1 MLFTKP
7 ANEITFADVKNFC
20 REFGEGVRVE
30 YKREVKHIPKVVSA
44 FANTHGGIFIIGAE
58 TDEANKVEFP
68 IPGIPQETGIEERI
82 QQSALTGIYPAVMPE
97 VILVKVPDSADNVP
111 DSAGNVVVIV
121 RVDESV
127 QAPHAI
133 ENSTKAYIRVG
144 SITQPYQLADM
155 DRLQYMFKR
164 REDSQVVT
172 RQILKRIE
180 DRVETL
186 CDTTMQNLTVVARPA
201 FPYRPIIARE
211 RLLEL
216 KGLLDSSSSPRR
228 VAGGVYGLVN
238 NRSSYSRYVELNE
251 YGVIYLREK
260 LEAETSERAAGR
272 RLDFTHF
279 LHGISRLIGHAKRF
293 YAQGEYMGNIEF
305 TAQLRQVF
313 GTELVRTKLLGFQEG
328 PLKCADS
335 EVATSTQCLSRD
347 FVKRERLID
356 IVEELA
362 EGLLWAFNTAKPQK
376 IRDEIERV
384 VKDYSWWPN

>member
-7 ANEITFADVKNFC
+7 ADEITFADVENFC

-30 YKREVKHIPKVVSA
+30 YKRQKTRHISKVVSA

-58 TDEANKVEFP
+58 TNETNTVTFP
-68 IPGIPQETGIEERI
+68 IPGIPREAGIEERI
-82 QQSALTGIYPAVMPE
+82 QQSAITGIYPAVMPE
-97 VILVKVPDSADNVP
+97 VILVDMQDSAD
-111 DSAGNVVVIV
+111 NVVVIV

-133 ENSTKAYIRVG
+133 ENSTKVYIRVG
-144 SITQPYQLADM
+144 SITQPYQLADI

-164 REDSQVVT
+164 REDSQAVT
-172 RQILKRIE
+172 SQILKRIE

-186 CDTTMQNLTVVARPA
+186 CDTTVPNLTVVARPA

-211 RLLEL
+211 SLWKL
-216 KGLLDSSSSPRR
+216 KGYLDTSSPRR
-228 VAGGVYGLVN
+228 VAGGVYGLVSN
-238 NRSSYSRYVELNE
+238 CNSYSRYVELNE
-251 YGVIYLREK
+251 YGVVYLRANLEPETGERPSEK
-260 LEAETSERAAGR
+260 QFY
-272 RLDFTHF
+272 FTHF
-279 LHGISRLIGHAKRF
+279 LTEISRLIGHAKRF
-293 YAQGEYMGNIEF
+293 YAECRYMGNIEF

-313 GTELVRTKLLGFQEG
+313 GTELVRTESLGDQLG

-347 FVKRERLID
+347 FVKREKRID

-362 EGLLWAFNTAKPQK
+362 DGLLWAFNTAKPQK
-376 IRDEIERV
+376 IRDKIEEG
-384 VKDYSWWPN
+384 VKDHGLWRN

>member
-7 ANEITFADVKNFC
+7 ADEITFADVENFC

-30 YKREVKHIPKVVSA
+30 YKRQKTRHISKVVSA

-58 TDEANKVEFP
+58 TNETNTVTFP
-68 IPGIPQETGIEERI
+68 IPGIPREAGIEERI

-97 VILVKVPDSADNVP
+97 VILVDMPDL
-111 DSAGNVVVIV
+111 AGNVVVIV

-133 ENSTKAYIRVG
+133 ENSTKVYIRVD
-144 SITQPYQLADM
+144 SITQPYQLAEM

-186 CDTTMQNLTVVARPA
+186 CDTTVPNLTVVARPA

-211 RLLEL
+211 SLWKL
-216 KGLLDSSSSPRR
+216 KGYLDTSSPRR
-228 VAGGVYGLVN
+228 VAGGVYGLL
-238 NRSSYSRYVELNE
+238 SYADHYRYLELNE
-251 YGVIYLREK
+251 YGVIYLRAK
-260 LEAETSERAAGR
+260 LEPETSERASGR
-272 RLDFTHF
+272 RFYSIPF
-279 LHGISRLIGHAKRF
+279 LFEISRLIGHAKRF
-293 YAQGEYMGNIEF
+293 YAQCEYMGNIEF

-313 GTELVRTKLLGFQEG
+313 GTEFVWRDALGYQLG

-362 EGLLWAFNTAKPQK
+362 EEILWAFNTAKPQK
-376 IRDEIERV
+376 IRDEIEAG
-384 VKDYSWWPN
+384 VKNHGLWPN

>member
-7 ANEITFADVKNFC
+7 ADEITFADVENFC

-44 FANTHGGIFIIGAE
+44 FANTHGGVFIIGAE
-58 TDEANKVEFP
+58 TDEANKVKFP
-68 IPGIPQETGIEERI
+68 IPGIPLETGIEERI

-97 VILVKVPDSADNVP
+97 VIRVDMQ
-111 DSAGNVVVIV
+111 DSAGNVVVII

-133 ENSTKAYIRVG
+133 ENSTRAYIRVG
-144 SITQPYQLADM
+144 SITQPYQLADI
-155 DRLQYMFKR
+155 DCLQYMFKH
-164 REDSQVVT
+164 REDSQAVT

-186 CDTTMQNLTVVARPA
+186 CDTTVPNLTVVARPA
-201 FPYRPIIARE
+201 FPYRPVIARE
-211 RLLEL
+211 NLWEF
-216 KGLLDSSSSPRR
+216 KGDLDTSFPPRR
-228 VAGGVYGLVN
+228 VAGGVYGVVSYA
-238 NRSSYSRYVELNE
+238 NRYRYLELNE
-251 YGVIYLREK
+251 YGVIYLMAK
-260 LEAETSERAAGR
+260 LESVTSESPSERQ
-272 RLDFTHF
+272 LDFTRI
-279 LHGISRLIGHAKRF
+279 LTEISCLIGQAKRF
-293 YAQGEYMGNIEF
+293 YARCEYMGNIEF
-305 TAQLRQVF
+305 RAQLRQVF
-313 GTELVRTKLLGFQEG
+313 GTELVWREALGYQLE

-362 EGLLWAFNTAKPQK
+362 EGFLWEFNTAKPQK
-376 IRDEIERV
+376 IRDEIEEV
-384 VKDYSWWPN
+384 VKDDGLWRN

>member
-7 ANEITFADVKNFC
+7 ANEITFADVENFC

-44 FANTHGGIFIIGAE
+44 FANTHGGVFIIGAE
-58 TDEANKVEFP
+58 TDKANKVEFP
-68 IPGIPQETGIEERI
+68 IPGIPLETGIEERI
-82 QQSALTGIYPAVMPE
+82 QQSALTGIYPAEMPE
-97 VILVKVPDSADNVP
+97 VILVKVPDSEDNGP

-144 SITQPYQLADM
+144 SITQPYQLAEM

-180 DRVETL
+180 ERVETL
-186 CDTTMQNLTVVARPA
+186 CDTTAPNLTVVARPA

-211 RLLEL
+211 SLWEL
-216 KGLLDSSSSPRR
+216 KGYLDTSSSPRR
-228 VAGGVYGLVN
+228 VAGGVYGLVS

-251 YGVIYLREK
+251 YGVVYLRDK
-260 LEAETSERAAGR
+260 LERETSESPSEKQ
-272 RLDFTHF
+272 LYFTHF
-279 LHGISRLIGHAKRF
+279 LNGISRLIGHAKRF

-313 GTELVRTKLLGFQEG
+313 GTELVRMDSLGDQLG

-362 EGLLWAFNTAKPQK
+362 EGLLWAFNTAKPKK
-376 IRDEIERV
+376 IRDKIEWV
-384 VKDYSWWPN
+384 LKDHRL

>member
-7 ANEITFADVKNFC
+7 ADEIKFADVENFC

-30 YKREVKHIPKVVSA
+30 YKREIKHIPKVVSA
-44 FANTHGGIFIIGAE
+44 FANTHGGVFIIGAE
-58 TDEANKVEFP
+58 TDEANRVKFP
-68 IPGIPQETGIEERI
+68 IPGIPLETGIEERI

-97 VILVKVPDSADNVP
+97 VILVDMQ

-133 ENSTKAYIRVG
+133 ENSTRAYIRVG
-144 SITQPYQLADM
+144 SITQPYQLAEM

-164 REDSQVVT
+164 REDSQAVT

-186 CDTTMQNLTVVARPA
+186 CDTTVPNLTVVARPA

-211 RLLEL
+211 SLWKL
-216 KGLLDSSSSPRR
+216 KGDLDTYPSPRR
-228 VAGGVYGLVN
+228 VAGGVYGLV
-238 NRSSYSRYVELNE
+238 SYADHYRYLELNE
-251 YGVIYLREK
+251 YGVIYLRAK
-260 LEAETSERAAGR
+260 LEPETSERAAGR
-272 RLDFTHF
+272 RFYPIPF
-279 LHGISRLIGHAKRF
+279 LLEISRLIEDAKRF
-293 YAQGEYMGNIEF
+293 YARCEYTGDIEF

-313 GTELVRTKLLGFQEG
+313 GMELVMTVSPGFPPS

-335 EVATSTQCLSRD
+335 EVATSTQFLSRD
-347 FVKRERLID
+347 FAKRERLID

-362 EGLLWAFNTAKPQK
+362 DGLLWAFNTAKPQK
-376 IRDEIERV
+376 IRDEIEKV
-384 VKDYSWWPN
+384 VKNHGRWPN

>member
-7 ANEITFADVKNFC
+7 ANEITFADVENFC

-58 TDEANKVEFP
+58 TDEANKVKFP
-68 IPGIPQETGIEERI
+68 IPGIPLKTGIEEQI

-97 VILVKVPDSADNVP
+97 VILVDMPDL
-111 DSAGNVVVIV
+111 AGNVVVIV

-133 ENSTKAYIRVG
+133 ENSTKVYIRVD
-144 SITQPYQLADM
+144 SITQPYQLAEM

-186 CDTTMQNLTVVARPA
+186 CDTTVPNLTVVARPA

-211 RLLEL
+211 SLWKL
-216 KGLLDSSSSPRR
+216 KGYLDTSSPRR
-228 VAGGVYGLVN
+228 VTGGVYGLVS
-238 NRSSYSRYVELNE
+238 NRNSYSRYVELNE
-251 YGVIYLREK
+251 YGIVYLRANLEPETGERSYEK
-260 LEAETSERAAGR
+260 QLY
-272 RLDFTHF
+272 FTHF
-279 LHGISRLIGHAKRF
+279 LTGISRLIGHAKRF
-293 YAQGEYMGNIEF
+293 YAQCEYMGNIEF

-313 GTELVRTKLLGFQEG
+313 GTELVRTRSLGLPPG
-328 PLKCADS
+328 SLKCADS

-347 FVKRERLID
+347 FVKRERLMD

-362 EGLLWAFNTAKPQK
+362 EEILWAFNTAKPQK
-376 IRDEIERV
+376 IREKIEEG
-384 VKDYSWWPN
+384 VKNHGLWPD

>member
-30 YKREVKHIPKVVSA
+30 YKRKKTRHISKVVSA
-44 FANTHGGIFIIGAE
+44 FANTHGGVFIIGAE
-58 TDEANKVEFP
+58 TDEENKVKCP
-68 IPGIPQETGIEERI
+68 IPGIPMEAGIEEGI
-82 QQSALTGIYPAVMPE
+82 QQCALTGIYPAVMPE

-133 ENSTKAYIRVG
+133 ENSTKVYIRVG
-144 SITQPYQLADM
+144 SITQPYQLAEM

-186 CDTTMQNLTVVARPA
+186 CDTTVPNLTVVARPA

-211 RLLEL
+211 SLWEF
-216 KGLLDSSSSPRR
+216 KGDLDNSFSPRR
-228 VAGGVYGLVN
+228 VTGGVYGLL
-238 NRSSYSRYVELNE
+238 SYADHYRYLELNE
-251 YGVIYLREK
+251 YGVIYLRAK
-260 LEAETSERAAGR
+260 LASVTSESPSERQF
-272 RLDFTHF
+272 DFTRI
-279 LHGISRLIGHAKRF
+279 LTEISRLIGHAKRF
-293 YAQGEYMGNIEF
+293 YARCEYMGNIEF

-313 GTELVRTKLLGFQEG
+313 GTELVWREALGNQLG

-347 FVKRERLID
+347 FVKNERLTD

-362 EGLLWAFNTAKPQK
+362 EGILWAFNTAKPQK
-376 IRDEIERV
+376 IGDEIEEV
-384 VKDYSWWPN
+384 VKNDGLWRN